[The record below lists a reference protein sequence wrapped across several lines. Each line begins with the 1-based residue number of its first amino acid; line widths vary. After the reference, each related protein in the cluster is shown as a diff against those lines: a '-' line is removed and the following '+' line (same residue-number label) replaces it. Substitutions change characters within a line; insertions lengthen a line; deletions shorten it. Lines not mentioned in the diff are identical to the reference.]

1 MIIYLIFSQ
10 EGFEE
15 AKSSILTD
23 KATLCVNADFLSD
36 KQVEEL
42 SLANIDVQIFPE
54 IVNGGNEKSIL
65 QALKPIE
72 AQAPQA
78 EILIEYL

>member
-1 MIIYLIFSQ
+1 MTIYLIFSQ

-15 AKSSILTD
+15 AKSSIMTE
-23 KATLCVNADFLSD
+23 KAILCVNANFLLD
-36 KQVEEL
+36 EQVEEL
-42 SLANIDVQIFPE
+42 SQANIDVQIFPE

-65 QALKPIE
+65 KALKPIE
-72 AQAPQA
+72 EKAPQA